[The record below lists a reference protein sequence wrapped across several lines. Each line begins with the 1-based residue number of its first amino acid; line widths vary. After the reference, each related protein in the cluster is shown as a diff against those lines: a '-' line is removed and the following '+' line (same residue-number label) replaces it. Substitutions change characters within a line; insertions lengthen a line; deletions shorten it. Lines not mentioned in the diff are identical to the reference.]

1 MTKTYPAVHV
11 SNPIL
16 GALATLV
23 ILVMLMAF
31 HMVVSDAV
39 EQGEVRRQASV
50 LQADAIWRCKILADL
65 PARAACLLQ
74 VNAPAESGLSGAM
87 HASALN

>member
-1 MTKTYPAVHV
+1 MSKSFPAIHM
-11 SNPIL
+11 SNQIL

-23 ILVMLMAF
+23 ILGMLMVF

-39 EQGEVRRQASV
+39 QQGEVRRQASA
-50 LQADAIWRCKILADL
+50 LQADAIWRCKLLPDL

-74 VNAPAESGLSGAM
+74 INAPAESSLSGAM